1 MDASTVSTDSTTGH
15 DPGKTLV
22 VGSGVTSLPDHPG
35 KKGSYPVQTFNG
47 SQTMNSHNSG
57 SAAPVGGTTAT
68 SGIGSS
74 SNTALSVTAVNIGPV
89 MSKGLASA
97 IKPLSS
103 NSVIQ
108 TPLTNSQNIVAS
120 AQPVN
125 PAIGP
130 TVTLARPPMQTAGS
144 VATLNGNN
152 NVSPAVVA
160 STTCQTGIAIQTPLV
175 NNSQP
180 SNSVSVS
187 AGSHIIKAEPPAT
200 IMQSAPQ
207 PAVIPSAPR
216 IPVTVA
222 AGAGGIRTLTPQ
234 VLAPR
239 LPQTSPGQPSIQ
251 NIQLP
256 PGELSHNFFF
266 FFSVCTGIYF
276 HTRLT
281 HQIGLI

>member
-1 MDASTVSTDSTTGH
+1 
-15 DPGKTLV
+15 
-22 VGSGVTSLPDHPG
+22 
-35 KKGSYPVQTFNG
+35 
-47 SQTMNSHNSG
+47 MNSHNSG

-74 SNTALSVTAVNIGPV
+74 SNTLSVTAVNIGPV

-97 IKPLSS
+97 IKPPSS

-108 TPLTNSQNIVAS
+108 TPLMNSQNIVAS

-125 PAIGP
+125 PATGP

-256 PGELSHNFFF
+256 PGELSHNFFSF
-266 FFSVCTGIYF
+266 FFFAVCTGSYF